1 MTMVDRI
8 WVGAAV
14 VLAGAAGVAAVGPWR
29 GDGAPEVIEPVML
42 RTPGEVTEPKVNF
55 ARDIKPILSDRCFL
69 CHGPD
74 ERVREETGGLRLD
87 SFDGA
92 TADLGKGRRAIV
104 PGDPASSLLMQ
115 RMLDANP
122 AHRMPPPETKLEVTP
137 EEIGLIA
144 RWIEQGAEYTPHW
157 SFVPPKKAELP
168 DVADES
174 WSRGPIDRFI
184 LATLESK
191 GIAPSPEA
199 DRETLIRRVSF
210 DLTGLPPSPEQVDA
224 FLKDESPD
232 AYERV
237 VDRLLTSEHYGE
249 RMALAWLDVARYAD
263 TMGYHHDNERSQ
275 WPWRDWV
282 IQAFNGN
289 MPYDRFIIEQI
300 GGDLLPEATR
310 EQQIATGFCRN
321 HPMTDEGGVI
331 DEEYRVEYAADRV
344 ETMSTAFLAIT
355 MNCVRC
361 HDHKYDPFS
370 QKDYYSL
377 FAFFNNINERG
388 LYELAQGDRDKAFPP
403 FVKAP
408 TREQRA
414 QIAALE
420 ERVSAT
426 KQRMEGPIAGL
437 DEAQQT
443 WEEGLRAEHAMTW
456 AAASVVGASSSGG
469 AEMTVQDDGSVLAG
483 GPNPDQDR
491 HTVVMRTESG
501 RLNVLVLEALPDA
514 SMYEGRIGRAP
525 NGNAVLSGIEAEAV
539 SVLDPS
545 QRQAVTLS
553 YAWADLEQQNGDFDV
568 LNAIRPGEA
577 VGWAVDGHNV
587 AGPRVAM
594 FLADA
599 EFGFEGGTEL
609 RVTLKYESVYAQH
622 TFGRVRL
629 SAGHGENLRSV
640 IPVAQGAWFS
650 AGGFKAENA
659 EAAFATAFGPESID
673 RLRLDQRFGEASTGW
688 SHRPELV
695 EGGTHQFGATNAAMY
710 YARAVFSPE
719 ARSIELSLGSDDA
732 IKVFVNGAE
741 VLSNN
746 TRRGV
751 LPDQE
756 RVKVDLPPGESVIV
770 AKVVNEGG
778 PGGFYARRADEMP
791 LAIAPVALIEPR
803 RRLEA
808 HETAMRQGYRER
820 ISPEY
825 RQMREELATAEAD
838 LVKAM
843 AGVPNVMVMEE
854 KSEPTETWVLSRGLY
869 DHPDKARPV
878 QRETPALLGAWPSE
892 APRNRLGLGLWLAS
906 EENPLTARVAVN
918 RFWQMIF
925 GIGIVKTAGDFG
937 SQGEWPSHP
946 ELLDWLAVD
955 FRRSGW
961 DVKRLV
967 RQIVTSTTYRQSS
980 RWREELA
987 EIDPEN
993 RLLARS
999 PRYRLPG
1006 EFVRDNALSASGLLN
1021 DAIGGPSVRLYQPAG
1036 LWEER
1041 AMPASNTRFFKR
1053 DTGEVLYRRGMYSFW
1068 KRSAPPPQMATFD
1081 APERE
1086 FCVARRGLTNTPLQ
1100 ALTLM
1105 NDETFLEMA
1114 RALAQRVYEEVPGD
1128 GEGALRARMERMFRL
1143 ATGRTPD
1150 ESQLRVLEASFRMA
1164 LRQYAQRPEDASA
1177 LLSYGEAPRSETIS
1191 AEEHAAATIVAN
1203 IVLNLDQTMTRD

>member
-1 MTMVDRI
+1 MTMGDRI
-8 WVGAAV
+8 FVGAAV
-14 VLAGAAGVAAVGPWR
+14 VLAGAAGVAAVAPWR
-29 GDGAPEVIEPVML
+29 GGDGIIEPVML
-42 RTPGEVTEPKVNF
+42 RIPVGEAETKVNF

-74 ERVREETGGLRLD
+74 ERVRKETGGLRLD
-87 SFDGA
+87 SFEGA
-92 TADLGKGRRAIV
+92 TADLGDGKRAIV
-104 PGDPASSLLMQ
+104 PGDPASSLVLQ
-115 RMLDANP
+115 RLLEGNP
-122 AHRMPPPETKLEVTP
+122 AHRMPPPEAKLQVSA
-137 EEIGLIA
+137 EEIALIA
-144 RWIEQGAEYTPHW
+144 RWIEEGAEYSPHW
-157 SFVPPKKAELP
+157 SYVPPKKADLP
-168 DVADES
+168 EVVDES
-174 WSRGPIDRFI
+174 WCRGPIDRFI

-191 GIAPSPEA
+191 GIAPSREA

-210 DLTGLPPSPEQVDA
+210 DLTGLPPSPEEVDA

-232 AYERV
+232 AYERL
-237 VDRLLTSEHYGE
+237 VDRLLASEHYGE

-282 IQAFNGN
+282 IAAFNGN

-331 DEEYRVEYAADRV
+331 DEEYRVEYASDRV

-388 LYELAQGDRDKAFPP
+388 LNDLAQGDRDKAFPP

-414 QIAALE
+414 TIAELE
-420 ERVSAT
+420 GRVAAT
-426 KQRMEGPIAGL
+426 KQRMEGPITGL
-437 DEAQQT
+437 DEAQRT

-456 AAASVVGASSSGG
+456 ATSSVVEASSGGG
-469 AEMTVQDDGSVLAG
+469 AEMKVLEDGSVLAG
-483 GPNPDQDR
+483 GANPERDR
-491 HTVVMRTESG
+491 HTIVLRTERG
-501 RLNVLVLEALPDA
+501 RLNVIALEALPDA
-514 SMYEGRIGRAP
+514 SMYEGRLGRAP
-525 NGNAVLSGIEAEAV
+525 NGNAVLSGIEVEAV
-539 SVLDPS
+539 SATDPA
-545 QRQAVTLS
+545 QRQTVTLS

-568 LNAIRPGEA
+568 MNVLRPGEA
-577 VGWAVDGHNV
+577 LGWAVDGHNV
-587 AGPRVAM
+587 AGPRVAL
-594 FLADA
+594 FLADDD
-599 EFGFEGGTEL
+599 FGFEGGTEL
-609 RVTLKYESVYAQH
+609 RVTLVYESVYAQH
-622 TFGRVRL
+622 TFGRVRV
-629 SAGHGENLRSV
+629 SAGHGERLRGV
-640 IPVAQGAWFS
+640 MPVAQGAWFS
-650 AGGFKAENA
+650 AGDFKAESA
-659 EAAFATAFGPESID
+659 EAAFATAFGPESIGQ
-673 RLRLDQRFGEASTGW
+673 LRLEQRFGEASIGW

-695 EGGTHQFGATNAAMY
+695 EGGTHLFGATNAGVY
-710 YARAVFSPE
+710 YARSVFCPE
-719 ARSIELSLGSDDA
+719 ARSIEWSLGSDDA

-746 TRRGV
+746 ARRGV

-756 RVKVDLPPGESVIV
+756 KVKVDLPAGESVIV

-791 LAIAPVALIEPR
+791 LAVAPVALLEPSR
-803 RRLEA
+803 RREE
-808 HETAMRQGYRER
+808 HQTALRQGYRER

-825 RQMREELATAEAD
+825 RQMREELASAEAE
-838 LVKAM
+838 LSTAM
-843 AGVPNVMVMEE
+843 ARVPNVMVMEE
-854 KSEPTETWVLSRGLY
+854 KIEVTPTWVLSRGLY
-869 DHPDKARPV
+869 DHPDKEKPV
-878 QRETPALLGAWPSE
+878 SRQTPALLGAWPDE
-892 APRNRLGLGLWLAS
+892 APRNRLGLGMWLTS
-906 EENPLTARVAVN
+906 EQNPLTARVAVN

-925 GIGIVKTAGDFG
+925 GMGIVKTAGDFG

-955 FRRSGW
+955 FRQSGW
-961 DVKRLV
+961 DVKEMV
-967 RQIVTSTTYRQSS
+967 RQIVTSATYRQSS
-980 RWREELA
+980 RWRTELA

-999 PRYRLPG
+999 PRYRLPA

-1086 FCVARRGLTNTPLQ
+1086 FCIARRGLTNTPLQ

-1114 RALAQRVYEEVPGD
+1114 RVLAHRVYEELPGD
-1128 GEGALRARMERMFRL
+1128 GDGVTRARMERMFRL

-1150 ESQLRVLEASFRMA
+1150 ESQMRVLEASYRLA
-1164 LRQYAQRPEDASA
+1164 LRQYRQRPEDAAA
-1177 LLSYGEAPRSETIS
+1177 LLSYGEAPRSETMG

>member
-1 MTMVDRI
+1 MTMGDRTWI
-8 WVGAAV
+8 GAAV

-29 GDGAPEVIEPVML
+29 SDGTPEVIEPVML
-42 RTPGEVTEPKVNF
+42 WTPVEATEAKVNF

-74 ERVREETGGLRLD
+74 ERVREQTGGLRLD
-87 SFDGA
+87 SFEAA
-92 TADLGKGRRAIV
+92 TADLGEGERAII
-104 PGDPASSLLMQ
+104 PGDPAGSLLMQ
-115 RMLDANP
+115 RLLEANP
-122 AHRMPPPETKLEVTP
+122 ADRMPPPESNLEVSA
-137 EEIGLIA
+137 EEIALIA

-157 SFVPPKKAELP
+157 SFVPPRQVDLP
-168 DVADES
+168 EVSDES

-199 DRETLIRRVSF
+199 DRQTLIRRVWL
-210 DLTGLPPSPEQVDA
+210 DLTGLPPTPEQVDA
-224 FLKDESPD
+224 FVKDERTD
-232 AYERV
+232 AYERL
-237 VDRLLTSEHYGE
+237 VDQVLSSEHYGE

-282 IQAFNGN
+282 IAAFNAN

-300 GGDLLPEATR
+300 GGDLLPGATR

-361 HDHKYDPFS
+361 HDHKYDPFT

-388 LYELAQGDRDKAFPP
+388 LYDLAQGDRDKAFPP
-403 FVKAP
+403 FIKAP
-408 TREQRA
+408 TRA
-414 QIAALE
+414 QQAEIAALE

-437 DEAQQT
+437 DEAQRA
-443 WEEGLRAEHAMTW
+443 WEEGLRGEHAMTW
-456 AAASVVGASSSGG
+456 ANSSVQQAISSGG
-469 AEMTVQDDGSVLAG
+469 AEMKVLEDGSVLAG
-483 GPNPDQDR
+483 GANPDRDR
-491 HTVVMRTESG
+491 HTIVLRTQSG
-501 RLNVLVLEALPDA
+501 RLNVIALEALPDA

-525 NGNAVLSGIEAEAV
+525 NGNAVLSGIEVEAV
-539 SVLDPS
+539 SVADPS
-545 QRQAVTLS
+545 QRQSVELN
-553 YAWADLEQQNGDFDV
+553 YAWADVEQQNGDFDV
-568 LNAIRPGEA
+568 MNVLRADDPL
-577 VGWAVDGHNV
+577 GWAVDGHT
-587 AGPRVAM
+587 AEGPRVAV
-594 FLADA
+594 FLADGD
-599 EFGFEGGTEL
+599 FGFDGGTDL
-609 RVTLKYESVYAQH
+609 RVTLVYESVYAQH
-622 TFGRVRL
+622 TLGRVRL
-629 SAGHGENLRSV
+629 SAGHADNLRSV
-640 IPVAQGAWFS
+640 VPVAQSAWFS
-650 AGGFKAENA
+650 AGDFRAENA
-659 EAAFATAFGPESID
+659 DVAFATAFGPESI
-673 RLRLDQRFGEASTGW
+673 RQLRLDQRFGEGSIGW
-688 SHRPELV
+688 SHRPELI
-695 EGGTHQFGATNAAMY
+695 EGGTHLFGTTNAAVY
-710 YARAVFSPE
+710 YARSFFSPE

-732 IKVFVNGAE
+732 IKVFVNGTE

-746 TRRGV
+746 ARRGV
-751 LPDQE
+751 LPDQQV
-756 RVKVDLPPGESVIV
+756 RVDLPPGESVIV
-770 AKVVNEGG
+770 VKVVNEGG

-791 LAIAPVALIEPR
+791 LVIAPLALLEPA

-808 HETAMRQGYRER
+808 HDTALRRGYRER

-825 RQMREELATAEAD
+825 RQMREELAGAEAA
-838 LVKAM
+838 LATVL

-854 KSEPTETWVLSRGLY
+854 KPEVTETWVLSRGLY
-869 DHPDKARPV
+869 DHPDKEQPV
-878 QRETPALLGAWPSE
+878 SRQTPSLLGAWPSG
-892 APRNRLGLGLWLAS
+892 APRNRLGLGMWLTS
-906 EENPLTARVAVN
+906 EQNPLTARVAVN

-925 GIGIVKTAGDFG
+925 GVGIVKTAGDFG

-955 FRRSGW
+955 FRQSGW

-967 RQIVTSTTYRQSS
+967 RQIVTSATYRQSS
-980 RWREELA
+980 RRREDLS

-999 PRYRLPG
+999 PRYRLQA
-1006 EFVRDNALSASGLLN
+1006 EFVRDNALAAAGLLN
-1021 DAIGGPSVRLYQPAG
+1021 DAIGGPSVRLYQPEG

-1053 DTGEVLYRRGMYSFW
+1053 DTGDALYRRGMYSFW

-1086 FCVARRGLTNTPLQ
+1086 FCIAKRGLTNTPLQ
-1100 ALTLM
+1100 ALALM
-1105 NDETFLEMA
+1105 NDETHLEIA
-1114 RALAQRVYEEVPGD
+1114 RMLAQRVYEELPGQGD
-1128 GEGALRARMERMFRL
+1128 GAVRARLERMFRL

-1150 ESQLRVLEASFRMA
+1150 QSQVRVLEESFQMA
-1164 LRQYAQRPEDASA
+1164 LREYRRRPDDAAA
-1177 LLSYGEAPRSETIS
+1177 LLSYGEAPRNQTIS
-1191 AEEHAAATIVAN
+1191 PDEHAAATIVAN
-1203 IVLNLDQTMTRD
+1203 VVLNLDQTMTRD

>member
-1 MTMVDRI
+1 MGERI
-8 WVGAAV
+8 WVGAAA
-14 VLAGAAGVAAVGPWR
+14 VLVGAAGVAAIGPWR
-29 GDGAPEVIEPVML
+29 GKGAPDVIEPVML
-42 RTPGEVTEPKVNF
+42 RAAAVKAEPKVNF

-87 SFDGA
+87 SFEGA
-92 TADLGKGRRAIV
+92 TADLGEGKRAIV
-104 PGDPASSLLMQ
+104 PGDPAKSLVMQ
-115 RMLDANP
+115 RMLEGNP
-122 AHRMPPPETKLEVTP
+122 AHRMPPPETKLAVSA
-137 EEIGLIA
+137 EEIALIA
-144 RWIEQGAEYTPHW
+144 RWIEEGAKYSPHW
-157 SFVPPKKAELP
+157 SYVPPKKADLP
-168 DVADES
+168 EVADES
-174 WSRGPIDRFI
+174 WCRGPIDRFI

-191 GIAPSPEA
+191 GIAPSREA
-199 DRETLIRRVSF
+199 DRETLIRRVSL
-210 DLTGLPPSPEQVDA
+210 DLTGLPPSPEAVDA
-224 FLKDESPD
+224 FVQDERPD

-237 VDRLLTSEHYGE
+237 VDRLLASEHYGE

-282 IQAFNGN
+282 IAAFNAN

-310 EQQIATGFCRN
+310 EQRIATGFCRN

-361 HDHKYDPFS
+361 HDHKYDPFT

-377 FAFFNNINERG
+377 FSFFNNINERG
-388 LYELAQGDRDKAFPP
+388 LYDLAQGDRDKAFPP
-403 FVKAP
+403 FIKAP
-408 TREQRA
+408 TREQQA
-414 QIAALE
+414 QIVALE
-420 ERVSAT
+420 ERVNAT

-437 DEAQQT
+437 DKAQRR
-443 WEEGLRAEHAMTW
+443 WEEELRSGHAMTW
-456 AAASVVGASSSGG
+456 AATSVVEASSSGG
-469 AEMTVQDDGSVLAG
+469 AVMTILDDGSVLVG
-483 GPNPDQDR
+483 GANPDRDR
-491 HTVVMRTESG
+491 HTIVLRAASD
-501 RLNVLVLEALPDA
+501 RLNIIALEALPDA
-514 SMYEGRIGRAP
+514 SMYEGRLGRAP
-525 NGNAVLSGIEAEAV
+525 NGNAVLSGIEVEAV
-539 SVLDPS
+539 SMADPT
-545 QRQAVTLS
+545 RRKAVTLS

-568 LNAIRPGEA
+568 MNVLRPGEA
-577 VGWAVDGHNV
+577 LGWAVDGHNV
-587 AGPRVAM
+587 PGPRVAM
-594 FLADA
+594 FLADE

-609 RVTLKYESVYAQH
+609 RVTLLYESVYAQH

-629 SAGHGENLRSV
+629 SAGHGEQLRAV
-640 IPVAQGAWFS
+640 LPVAQGAWFS
-650 AGGFKAENA
+650 AGDFRAESA
-659 EAAFATAFGPESID
+659 ATAFATAYGPESIGP
-673 RLRLDQRFGEASTGW
+673 LRLEQRFGEGSIGW

-695 EGGTHQFGATNAAMY
+695 EGGTHLFGATNAAVY
-710 YARAVFSPE
+710 YARSVFSPE
-719 ARSIELSLGSDDA
+719 SRSIELSLGSDDA
-732 IKVFVNGAE
+732 IRVFVNGIE

-746 TRRGV
+746 ARRGV
-751 LPDQE
+751 APDQE
-756 RVKVDLPPGESVIV
+756 RVKFDLPPGESVIV

-778 PGGFYARRADEMP
+778 PGGFYARRADEIP
-791 LAIAPVALIEPR
+791 LAVAPIALMEPSH
-803 RRLEA
+803 RLEA
-808 HETAMRQGYRER
+808 HETALRQGYRER

-825 RQMREELATAEAD
+825 RHMREELAAAEAD
-838 LVKAM
+838 LDRAM
-843 AGVPNVMVMEE
+843 ASVPNVMVMEE
-854 KSEPTETWVLSRGLY
+854 KGEVTPTWVLSRGLY
-869 DHPDKARPV
+869 DHPDKQKPV
-878 QRETPALLGAWPSE
+878 SRQTPALLGAWPSE
-892 APRNRLGLGLWLAS
+892 APRNRLGLGMWLTS

-955 FRRSGW
+955 FRQSGW
-961 DVKRLV
+961 DVKRMV
-967 RQIVTSTTYRQSS
+967 RQIVTSATYRQSS
-980 RWREELA
+980 RWREDVA

-993 RLLARS
+993 RLLARA
-999 PRYRLPG
+999 PRYRLPA

-1021 DAIGGPSVRLYQPAG
+1021 DVIGGPSVRLYQPAG

-1105 NDETFLEMA
+1105 NDEAFLEMA
-1114 RALAQRVYEEVPGD
+1114 RALAQRVFEEFPGQ

-1143 ATGRTPD
+1143 ATGRRPD
-1150 ESQLRVLEASFRMA
+1150 ESQVRVLEASYRMA
-1164 LRQYAQRPEDASA
+1164 LRQYRQRPEDAAA
-1177 LLSYGEAPRSETIS
+1177 LLSYGEAPRSETIDM
-1191 AEEHAAATIVAN
+1191 EEHAAATIVAN